1 MAFLNWLCK
10 RSLHCKMK
18 RAKLTPK
25 AKLAPISWGPVW
37 PVEVRFGLFKPE
49 RVGQVPFRPL
59 QNLNWPKW
67 ILLWSFFSIWPY
79 QDPSRIYQRC
89 AIFEMTN
96 NYPKIVINVGYME
109 VPSRLERHKDVEI
122 WNVIRAINR

>member
-1 MAFLNWLCK
+1 
-10 RSLHCKMK
+10 MK

-37 PVEVRFGLFKPE
+37 PVEARFGLFKLE

-59 QNLNWPKW
+59 QNPNWPKW

-96 NYPKIVINVGYME
+96 NYPKIVINFGYME
-109 VPSRLERHKDVEI
+109 VSSRLERHKDVKI
-122 WNVIRAINR
+122 WDVITAINR